1 MQKEMFLWERK
12 SRGKSVGNRKIRS
25 VKKPRNSSVYAEF
38 ENSVSRRSKTWK
50 GFRGTFEE
58 VFWLIVDKI
67 KYDSIQLETP
77 VNKPFLRLGH
87 ETRLAIRR

>member
-38 ENSVSRRSKTWK
+38 ENSVSRRSAAWK
-50 GFRGTFEE
+50 
-58 VFWLIVDKI
+58 
-67 KYDSIQLETP
+67 SI
-77 VNKPFLRLGH
+77 
-87 ETRLAIRR
+87 

>member
-38 ENSVSRRSKTWK
+38 ENSVSRRGKVPALYY
-50 GFRGTFEE
+50 GHGT
-58 VFWLIVDKI
+58 D
-67 KYDSIQLETP
+67 D
-77 VNKPFLRLGH
+77 RL
-87 ETRLAIRR
+87 

>member
-38 ENSVSRRSKTWK
+38 ENSVSRRSATWK
-50 GFRGTFEE
+50 GFCRTSQEIF
-58 VFWLIVDKI
+58 
-67 KYDSIQLETP
+67 Q
-77 VNKPFLRLGH
+77 
-87 ETRLAIRR
+87 

>member
-38 ENSVSRRSKTWK
+38 ENSVSRRSKTWQRLLRTFK
-50 GFRGTFEE
+50 EIFR
-58 VFWLIVDKI
+58 LI
-67 KYDSIQLETP
+67 
-77 VNKPFLRLGH
+77 
-87 ETRLAIRR
+87 

>member
-1 MQKEMFLWERK
+1 MFLWERK

-38 ENSVSRRSKTWK
+38 ENSVSRRGKTRK
-50 GFRGTFEE
+50 SFRRTSEE
-58 VFWLIVDKI
+58 IFWLIVDKI

>member
-38 ENSVSRRSKTWK
+38 ENSVSRRSKSREGVRRTS
-50 GFRGTFEE
+50 EE
-58 VFWLIVDKI
+58 VFWIIYINLSK
-67 KYDSIQLETP
+67 T
-77 VNKPFLRLGH
+77 
-87 ETRLAIRR
+87 TR